1 MSASTEPSAHDVPDA
16 AAPPAG
22 DRAARR
28 ALWLFAGG
36 VLLVWSLHNAL
47 LYAWEERHIDAALAE
62 PLRLAL
68 RAVTWMLPIAVYLR
82 RHDPRPALEAL
93 GVTARPSSRGL
104 VKSALISAVYLSSI
118 SLLLNATAPPE
129 SAQDV
134 WGAIARPHFFYLVV
148 HCALEE
154 LLMRGF
160 LLGQLV
166 RFTSSFRA
174 QVCTAGLFALM
185 HLPSWIF
192 VDGLGIELLPSTIFV
207 LLLGVVLGAVA
218 RTSNNIIPATVL
230 HVVNNV
236 LAEVMGAG

>member
-1 MSASTEPSAHDVPDA
+1 MSASTEPSAHDVADA
-16 AAPPAG
+16 AALAS

-36 VLLVWSLHNAL
+36 VLLVWALHNAL
-47 LYAWEERHIDAALAE
+47 LYRWEERHIEAALAE

-68 RAVTWMLPIAVYLR
+68 RAATWMLPIVFYLR

-93 GVTARPSSRGL
+93 GVTARVSSSGL
-104 VKSALISAVYLSSI
+104 VKSALIAAVYLSLI
-118 SLLLNATAPPE
+118 GLLLHATAPPE
-129 SAQDV
+129 SGLGV

-154 LLMRGF
+154 LLMRGC
-160 LLGQLV
+160 LLGQLE

-174 QVCTAGLFALM
+174 QAYTAGLFALM
-185 HLPSWIF
+185 HLPTWIV
-192 VDGLGIELLPSTIFV
+192 VDGMGIELLPSTIAA

-218 RTSNNIIPATVL
+218 RASNNIIPAIVL
-230 HVVNNV
+230 HVVNN
-236 LAEVMGAG
+236 LIAEVMGNG

>member
-1 MSASTEPSAHDVPDA
+1 MSASTEPSAHVPDA

-22 DRAARR
+22 ERAARR

-36 VLLVWSLHNAL
+36 VLLVWALHNAL
-47 LYAWEERHIDAALAE
+47 LYAWEERHLDAALAE

-93 GVTARPSSRGL
+93 GVTTRVSSRGL
-104 VKSALISAVYLSSI
+104 VKSALIAAVYLSLI
-118 SLLLNATAPPE
+118 GLLLHATAQPG
-129 SAQDV
+129 AALGV
-134 WGAIARPHFFYLVV
+134 WEAIARRHFFYLVV

-174 QVCTAGLFALM
+174 QAYTAGLFALM

-192 VDGLGIELLPSTIFV
+192 VDGMGIELLPSTIV
-207 LLLGVVLGAVA
+207 ALLLGAVLGAVA
-218 RTSNNIIPATVL
+218 RTSNNIVPATVL
-230 HVVNNV
+230 HIVNN
-236 LAEVMGAG
+236 LIAEVMGNG